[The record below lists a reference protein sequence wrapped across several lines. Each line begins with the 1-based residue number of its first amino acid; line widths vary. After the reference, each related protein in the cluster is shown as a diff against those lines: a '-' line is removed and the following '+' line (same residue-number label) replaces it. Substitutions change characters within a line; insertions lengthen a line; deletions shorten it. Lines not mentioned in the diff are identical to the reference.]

1 MNCHLTLNDKVS
13 LCIMSKKQDEK
24 EDAKILVQIYLNGRI
39 VGPNHKAGAVFS
51 QFSKFIIC

>member
-1 MNCHLTLNDKVS
+1 MIDKVS

-24 EDAKILVQIYLNGRI
+24 EDAKMLVQIYLNGRI
-39 VGPNHKAGAVFS
+39 VGPNLQFGLAGAVFS

>member
-1 MNCHLTLNDKVS
+1 MIDKVS

-24 EDAKILVQIYLNGRI
+24 EDAKMLVQIYLNGRI

>member
-1 MNCHLTLNDKVS
+1 
-13 LCIMSKKQDEK
+13 MSKTQDEK
-24 EDAKILVQIYLNGRI
+24 EDAKMLMQIYLNGRI